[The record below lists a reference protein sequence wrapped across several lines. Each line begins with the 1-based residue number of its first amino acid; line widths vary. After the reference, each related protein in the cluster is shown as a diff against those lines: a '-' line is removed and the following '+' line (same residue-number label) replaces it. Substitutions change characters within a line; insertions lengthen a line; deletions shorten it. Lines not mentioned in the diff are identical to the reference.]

1 MTAKEY
7 FERIKSIK
15 IGIAKLEQRIREET
29 DDLTAIGGFDYSR
42 PVVQS
47 SPRNA
52 MEEKVLRLHTSIEKL
67 VDLKNEWIKEYE
79 AAERQLRKLSKAEY
93 GQVIRLR
100 YLTKIRRP
108 KWGWVAEEME
118 ISEVYARKIHQ
129 KALEEFEKK
138 FL

>member
-7 FERIKSIK
+7 FERIKGIK
-15 IGIAKLEQRIREET
+15 IEIGKLDQRIREET
-29 DDLTAIGGFDYSR
+29 DDLAAIGGFDYTR

-52 MEEKVLRLHTSIEKL
+52 MEEKVIRLRTSIEKL
-67 VDLKNEWIKEYE
+67 IDLKNEWLKEYE

-129 KALEEFEKK
+129 KALEEFEQK